1 MFEKLREMGNCLTP
15 SGWSLIFVGGGLA
28 FFASKTSSI
37 DLIKA
42 LCPDV
47 FNNETNS
54 DEGRRLMETEAE
66 QRKLEEQ
73 RKFNEE
79 QLRRRMQEL
88 DSEGFIKRFDII
100 DSMDNFE
107 SYGMIHIPLDPF
119 QNHQKAK
126 QSRTGVGEKVDCR
139 IRKSK
144 NDILIFYY
152 CNAFL
157 RICIS
162 FGHI

>member
-1 MFEKLREMGNCLTP
+1 MFDKLREMGNCLTP

-88 DSEGFIKRFDII
+88 DSEGFINRFDII

-107 SYGMIHIPLDPF
+107 SYSMIHIPLAPF
-119 QNHQKAK
+119 QNHQKEK

-157 RICIS
+157 RISIS